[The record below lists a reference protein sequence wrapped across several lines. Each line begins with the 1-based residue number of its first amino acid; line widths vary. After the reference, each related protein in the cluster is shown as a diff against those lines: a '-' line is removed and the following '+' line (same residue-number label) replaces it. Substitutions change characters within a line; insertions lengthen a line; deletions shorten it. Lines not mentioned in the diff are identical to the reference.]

1 MSNEEIRKQRAR
13 DLFAAL
19 SSVNEAVDKCYEV
32 GLAVE
37 FDSLSAIMVGDS
49 YDRPMLSAKVFR
61 RYDYASE

>member
-19 SSVNEAVDKCYEV
+19 SSVNEAVDTCYEC

-37 FDSLSAIMVGDS
+37 FDGVTASRIGDR
-49 YDRPMLSAKVFR
+49 YERPLLNAKVFR